1 MSDQSLGR
9 SIDGV
14 THHHAHV
21 NGTTLHYVRAGE
33 SGTPILLVHGFPESW
48 WAFHKVIPLLAR
60 EHRVYAVDLRGFGDS
75 AIAEKDHSSSVA
87 AQDLHE
93 LIRHLDVGPVVVA
106 GQDIAGGAL
115 YRLAHMHAEDVSAL
129 VAVEMGLAGFGLEGF
144 ADVTQG
150 GSWHIGAL
158 AAPGIP
164 QLLFTGRE
172 EELLATWAFPSM
184 TAVAG
189 SITATDIGEFAR
201 GYARPGGWNGAAGI
215 YCSILTEGEELRALT
230 SQRKL
235 TIPVL
240 AVGGFGGGFTAMTM
254 GSIVAHDVT
263 STILENVGHYVALEA
278 PDRLSDA
285 ITAFLAT
292 A

>member
-1 MSDQSLGR
+1 M
-9 SIDGV
+9 
-14 THHHAHV
+14 
-21 NGTTLHYVRAGE
+21 
-33 SGTPILLVHGFPESW
+33 
-48 WAFHKVIPLLAR
+48 
-60 EHRVYAVDLRGFGDS
+60 
-75 AIAEKDHSSSVA
+75 
-87 AQDLHE
+87 
-93 LIRHLDVGPVVVA
+93 
-106 GQDIAGGAL
+106 
-115 YRLAHMHAEDVSAL
+115 
-129 VAVEMGLAGFGLEGF
+129 
-144 ADVTQG
+144 TQG